1 MLEETLLADLVT
13 DLPAAVR
20 YERLVITLQS
30 HFGCQAVALLQ
41 LELEQLRP
49 VAAVGLQQEVLGRR
63 FLIEQHPRLRT
74 ILQSRQAVHFSP
86 DSKLPDPY
94 DGLVDGML
102 GQVLPVHDCM
112 GISLY
117 VDGKCWGV
125 LTLDALQAGT
135 FSRLTIL
142 ELQRF
147 SLVVE
152 AMLRVGALETMLRQ
166 TRLAAAMPLD
176 ELCNVSSQELIG
188 QAPNLLNV
196 LNELHIVA
204 STELPVLLLGETGVG
219 KELFAK
225 RLHQQS
231 KHQHKVMV
239 YVNCAALPEALAES
253 ELFGHRKGAFSGAHQ
268 DRAGKFEQ
276 ADGGTLFLDEIGELP
291 LSVQAKLLRVL
302 QNGEIQRLGSD
313 SYRQVKV
320 RIIAA
325 TNRDLEA
332 EVRLGNFRNDL
343 FHRLSVYPLLI
354 PALRERKTD
363 IPLLAGHFLEQN
375 RTRLGVRALR
385 LSTDAQ
391 WALTQYGWPG
401 NIRELEHAMSRAA
414 LKALSQSV
422 NRHEIL
428 TISAAMLDLDLSAS
442 KTFKFNDPKRIT
454 DTSPISDNAL
464 PGDGVGLEHQSFDEV
479 AVATP
484 QLPLKLAI
492 EQFQCQLIEKTLQNV
507 AFNWAQAARLLDLD
521 PSNLHKL
528 ANRLGLKAQRHGH

>member
-86 DSKLPDPY
+86 DSELPDPY

-176 ELCNVSSQELIG
+176 ELCNTSNQELIG

-253 ELFGHRKGAFSGAHQ
+253 ELFGHRKGAFSGAYQ

-428 TISAAMLDLDLSAS
+428 TISAAMLDLDLSAT
-442 KTFKFNDPKRIT
+442 KTFKFNDRKRIT
-454 DTSPISDNAL
+454 DTSPMLDNAL
-464 PGDGVGLEHQSFDEV
+464 PSDGVGLEHQSFDEV

>member
-86 DSKLPDPY
+86 DSELPDPY

-102 GQVLPVHDCM
+102 GQALPVHDCM

-276 ADGGTLFLDEIGELP
+276 ADGGTLFLDEIVELP

-442 KTFKFNDPKRIT
+442 KTFKFNDTKRIT

-464 PGDGVGLEHQSFDEV
+464 PSDGVGLEHQCFDEV
-479 AVATP
+479 ALVTP

>member
-86 DSKLPDPY
+86 DSELPDPY

-102 GQVLPVHDCM
+102 GQALPLHDCM

-166 TRLAAAMPLD
+166 TRLAATMPLD
-176 ELCNVSSQELIG
+176 ELCNTSNQELIG

-414 LKALSQSV
+414 LKAISQSV

-442 KTFKFNDPKRIT
+442 KTFKFNDTKRIT

>member
-507 AFNWAQAARLLDLD
+507 AFNWAHAARLLDLD

>member
-86 DSKLPDPY
+86 DSELPDPY

-176 ELCNVSSQELIG
+176 ELCKTSNQELIG

-253 ELFGHRKGAFSGAHQ
+253 ELFGHRKGAFSGAYQ

-428 TISAAMLDLDLSAS
+428 TISAAMLDLDLSAT
-442 KTFKFNDPKRIT
+442 KTFKFNDRKRIT
-454 DTSPISDNAL
+454 DTSPMLDNAL
-464 PGDGVGLEHQSFDEV
+464 PSDGVGLEHQSFDEV
-479 AVATP
+479 AAATP
-484 QLPLKLAI
+484 QLPLKLAL